1 MSKLGPLGDISSLLQ
16 RYAAGE
22 LTPAGMVEAVHALI
36 QDDPDNVWIHKL
48 PLESL
53 REYAR
58 KVEEKG
64 MAALPLYGIPFAIK
78 DNIDLAGVPTTAAC
92 PAFAYTPQRSATV
105 VQRLIDA
112 GAIAIGKTNLDQFA
126 TGLNGTRSPYGVCRN
141 AFNPEYIAG
150 GSSSGSAVALAKGQV
165 CFSLGTD
172 TAGSGRV
179 PAAFNNLI
187 GYKPTRGW
195 LSTQGVVP
203 ACRSLDCVSIFAF
216 TAADA
221 ERVLEAAASY
231 DDEDIYS
238 RRRGNSD
245 DFPSRNLRQRFRFG
259 IPHRQQ
265 LQFFGNSESARLFE
279 EAITQLQALGG
290 EVGSKVIEI
299 DFSPFLEAAHLLYGG
314 PWVAERYA
322 AIQQFFDLH
331 SDEVVSPVREI
342 ITGANRFSAADA
354 YNGLYRLRTLKRQ
367 ADRTWSKVD
376 CLLTPTAGTIYRIE
390 EMLADPIRLNTN
402 LGYYTN
408 YMNLLDYSAV
418 AVPAGFQS
426 DGLPFGVTLVTP
438 AHQDVSLLHLAARL
452 QQAYALSLGATDIP
466 LRKEVSQEMAS
477 FQHPAQPEQ
486 PAFVRVAV
494 CGAHLSGLPLNPQL
508 TSRNGRLVA
517 STTTSPDYKLYAL
530 PGTPPLR
537 PGLVRVDK
545 NERGFAI
552 EVEVWELPASEFGSF
567 VAGIPAPLGIGT
579 ITLAGGESVQSF
591 LCEGYAVA
599 DARDI
604 SRFRGWRRYMQSTAD
619 PIEGDEGAH
628 GVNSG

>member
-1 MSKLGPLGDISSLLQ
+1 MNKLDLLGDIPSLLQ

-22 LTPAGMVEAVHALI
+22 LTPTGMVEAVHALI
-36 QDDPDNVWIHKL
+36 HDDPDNVWIHKL

-53 REYAR
+53 RQYAR

-64 MAALPLYGIPFAIK
+64 VAALPLYGIPFAIK
-78 DNIDLAGVPTTAAC
+78 DNIDLAGVSTTAAC
-92 PAFAYTPQRSATV
+92 PSFAYTPQRSATV

-112 GAIAIGKTNLDQFA
+112 GAIPIGKTNLDQFA

-141 AFNPEYIAG
+141 AFNPEYISG
-150 GSSSGSAVALAKGQV
+150 GSSSGSAVAVAKGWV

-187 GYKPTRGW
+187 GHKPTRGW
-195 LSTQGVVP
+195 LSTRGVVP
-203 ACRSLDCVSIFAF
+203 ACRSLDCVSIFTF

-221 ERVLEAAASY
+221 ARVLEAAASY

-238 RRRGNSD
+238 RQRENSD
-245 DFPSRNLRQRFRFG
+245 DPASQNLRQRFRFG

-290 EVGSKVIEI
+290 EVIEI

-331 SDEVVSPVREI
+331 SDEVISPVREI
-342 ITGANRFSAADA
+342 IAGAYRFSAADA

-367 ADRTWSKVD
+367 ADRTWSEVD

-418 AVPAGFQS
+418 AVPAGFRN
-426 DGLPFGVTLVTP
+426 DGLPFGVTLVAP
-438 AHQDVSLLHLAARL
+438 AHRDVSLLHLAARL
-452 QQAYALSLGATDIP
+452 QQAYALPLGATDIP
-466 LRKEVSQEMAS
+466 LKKEVLPEKVS
-477 FQHPAQPEQ
+477 FQGPAQPEQ
-486 PAFVRVAV
+486 PALVRVAV

-508 TSRNGRLVA
+508 ASRNGRLVA
-517 STTTSPDYKLYAL
+517 STTTSPDYKFYAL

-545 NERGFAI
+545 NERGFAV

-579 ITLAGGESVQSF
+579 ITLAGGESVQGF

-599 DARDI
+599 DAKDI
-604 SRFRGWRRYMQSTAD
+604 SQFGGWRRYMQSTAD
-619 PIEGDEGAH
+619 PIESEEAVRQGDPG
-628 GVNSG
+628 